1 MNLISLF
8 HIYAVVITFKNG
20 LFSIF
25 KLRGIKKQL
34 SMEVPNPRATT
45 EIRSKWGGI
54 YFGLGVA
61 GLFFPIPEVYK
72 TIGIVYMVSNVIRGI
87 SMILDKSIDRAGIQG
102 MSYEII
108 LAFLLFL

>member
-8 HIYAVVITFKNG
+8 HIYAVVITLKNG

-34 SMEVPNPRATT
+34 SMEAPNPRATT
-45 EIRSKWGGI
+45 EIRSVWGGL
-54 YFGLGVA
+54 YFGLGIA
-61 GLFFPIPEVYK
+61 GLVFPIPEVYK
-72 TIGIVYMVSNVIRGI
+72 TIGIVYMVSNVIRGM
-87 SMILDKSIDRAGIQG
+87 SMIFDRSIDRAGIQG